1 MPSTNGQNNEVVSM
15 KKVMFLIA
23 MLSLGTLC
31 LAGTAREDATD
42 RLDNAT
48 NVLHEIMGMPDNGI
62 PEEVLE
68 HAKCVAVVPHMVKA
82 GFVFGGKGGKGV
94 ATCRT
99 AKGWSA
105 PAFITISGGS
115 WGLQI
120 GVEAV
125 DLVMIIQNEK
135 GMQKLLS
142 SNFQL
147 GADASAAAGP
157 VGRHASAGTD
167 WKLDTEILTYSRA
180 KGAFAGLT
188 LEGASIR
195 QDNDSR
201 HAIYG
206 PKVTTRAL
214 LLGKVPAPSV
224 TKPFLA
230 EIRGAK
236 AQAVA
241 GGKAEAKS
249 EARSE
254 AKENVTVTGCL
265 QKGDGAGEFSMI
277 AADGMTWELHS
288 KSINLDNH
296 LGHTVT
302 VTGPRTRESKAQEKA
317 EEKGE
322 GVVKA
327 SSKEQYADLGVT
339 SLKMVSETCS
349 K

>member
-1 MPSTNGQNNEVVSM
+1 MAFDIVGDFRMTRDRNSGRMTRTHSSEDVPQGFTLELVRDILHNKLPRGKGEHYCSDLLNPDLLGSELTWCAGISTRICVRVVHTARSQGGGAEATEMRLSM
-15 KKVMFLIA
+15 KKVMLLLA

-31 LAGTAREDATD
+31 WAGSAQEDATD
-42 RLDNAT
+42 RLNNAT
-48 NVLHEIMGMPDNGI
+48 SVMHEIMGMPDKGI
-62 PEEVLE
+62 PQEVLE
-68 HAKCVAVVPHMVKA
+68 HAKCVAVVPHMVKG

-125 DLVMIIQNEK
+125 DVVLIIQNDK
-135 GMQKLLS
+135 GMQRLLS

-157 VGRHASAGTD
+157 VGRHAEAGTD
-167 WKLDTEILTYSRA
+167 WKMDTEILTYSRA

-201 HAIYG
+201 HAMYG

-214 LLGKVPAPSV
+214 LLGKVPAPAAAR
-224 TKPFLA
+224 PFLA

-236 AQAVA
+236 AQAVT
-241 GGKAEAKS
+241 E
-249 EARSE
+249 
-254 AKENVTVTGCL
+254 
-265 QKGDGAGEFSMI
+265 
-277 AADGMTWELHS
+277 W
-288 KSINLDNH
+288 
-296 LGHTVT
+296 
-302 VTGPRTRESKAQEKA
+302 KA
-317 EEKGE
+317 EEK
-322 GVVKA
+322 A
-327 SSKEQYADLGVT
+327 KEKDQ
-339 SLKMVSETCS
+339 K
-349 K
+349 